1 MPGWRKE
8 PKRDR
13 PLPQAALSPR
23 GREKRWDV
31 AAALDHLAGGAP
43 GGAGRLRAMIGAEI
57 YTVGDAVRISFRR
70 LPRLELPGHRSF
82 QHGHV
87 PDGVSITRARAT
99 HQDVEGI
106 YADQLADHVSGL

>member
-1 MPGWRKE
+1 M
-8 PKRDR
+8 
-13 PLPQAALSPR
+13 
-23 GREKRWDV
+23 DV

-87 PDGVSITRARAT
+87 PDGVLSHAQGHTPRRRR
-99 HQDVEGI
+99 H
-106 YADQLADHVSGL
+106 LR